1 MANCWKRVTHRQPP
15 ESATIGRVNRD
26 GVASAVWTDSKG
38 NRHKRDVSK
47 AADGGWRLL
56 MENYSV
62 KYRDHRDILV
72 TETTKFKNKELAER
86 YLSEKLDLAER
97 VRSGRIS
104 AAEVRTL
111 DRARLPVSQLIDEFV
126 ATISRKLY
134 RDTTALYLRRFL
146 EFNPNVRPV
155 EIDSRC
161 CQRWVDSLVADGA
174 GSSTL
179 SACRAAL
186 SRFTGFLYKTDV
198 LAQPTV
204 LVVTLP
210 KLAARKPRR
219 AFTKPEF
226 ERFLAAVE
234 TEERRLTY
242 LFAAVSGLRAKEI
255 SCVTVAD
262 LRGLGTNQPCV
273 MLSAEWTKNRKS
285 GVQPLPPVVGTMLAG
300 WIDSKGLSGDDKL
313 FRMPVRA
320 DMSDWFLADLRRAG
334 ISQIVNGLRLNFH
347 SLRKSFISWMM
358 AGGESLRVV
367 QLLARHSNPALT
379 ASTYTDERLL
389 DGRSALASL
398 PAFSVTP
405 TVTPTPG
412 DTSEQLITPD
422 NSTGSSNSL
431 FQAGTTENQVVRESG
446 LAYPSHM
453 PENRILGLFSS
464 ASVELVEDRDTR
476 IDTLVD
482 EAMVNLSGGGLG
494 LSRNDL
500 ALLFMKLATKLA
512 STVTAGP

>member
-1 MANCWKRVTHRQPP
+1 MANVWKRVTHRTPP
-15 ESATIGRVNRD
+15 PSATIGRPNRD
-26 GVASAVWTDSKG
+26 GVASAKWTDSKG
-38 NRHKRDVSK
+38 NKHSRDVTR
-47 AADGGWRLL
+47 AVDGTWRLL
-56 MENYSV
+56 MESYSI
-62 KYRDHRDILV
+62 KYRDHRGIVV
-72 TETTKFKNKELAER
+72 TETTGLTNKELAER
-86 YLSEKLDLAER
+86 VLAEKLDQCEQIK
-97 VRSGRIS
+97 SGRIS
-104 AAEVRTL
+104 ASELRTL
-111 DRARLPVSQLIDEFV
+111 ERAKLPMSQLIDEFV

-161 CQRWVDSLVADGA
+161 CQRWIDSLVADGA

-219 AFTKPEF
+219 AFTRPEF

-234 TEERRLTY
+234 TEERRLIY
-242 LFAAVSGLRAKEI
+242 LFASVSGLRAKEI

-262 LRGLGTNQPCV
+262 LRGLGTDQACV

-285 GVQPLPPVVGTMLAG
+285 GVQPLPPAVGVMLAS
-300 WIDSKGLSGDDKL
+300 WIDSQGLSGDDKL

-320 DMSDWFLADLRRAG
+320 DMSDWFLSDLRRAG
-334 ISQIVNGLRLNFH
+334 VSQIVNGLRLNFH
-347 SLRKSFISWMM
+347 SLRKSFITWLMV
-358 AGGESLRVV
+358 GGQNLRTV

-379 ASTYTDERLL
+379 AGTYTDESQL
-389 DGRSALASL
+389 DGRSALVSL

-405 TVTPTPG
+405 VVTPTLG
-412 DTSEQLITPD
+412 DTSEQLTTPD
-422 NSTGSSNSL
+422 NSTGSSYSL
-431 FQAGTTENQVVRESG
+431 FQAGTAENQVVRESG

-453 PENRILGLFSS
+453 PENRVLGLFSS
-464 ASVELVEDRDTR
+464 TSVELVEDRDTR

-500 ALLFMKLATKLA
+500 ALLFMKLATKLTSMVGSA
-512 STVTAGP
+512 S